1 MSVAENASG
10 PCGSKILVDFS
21 YIGTGFHPNTVESQ
35 LFTAFAKASMAAN
48 VLNKFVLMY
57 HNRMHSSGYERCGR
71 TDKDVHALHN
81 YCSFF
86 LDPCSPED
94 HCMRSS
100 DREHGSGVCYRIKS
114 FVKAV
119 NKHLPRS
126 IRINSV
132 DAVPDNF
139 SARRCC
145 VSRTYKYF
153 FKLGTMNLS
162 SMQEASQEFVGC
174 RVNSKTHVV
183 QVGSHNFLQ
192 FCKMDSRNPKGP
204 NTTIYSFTIEHY
216 NDILS
221 VATIIG
227 RSFLWHQV
235 RCMVGM
241 LFLVGNG
248 TISGV
253 TIKELLEHPQ
263 GPKYNY
269 KMASPHGLVLADC
282 SYEIQLEPRRLSSH
296 AVYREEL
303 EHSIQRLGPLS
314 LLATNE

>member
-10 PCGSKILVDFS
+10 PCGSKILIDFS
-21 YIGTGFHPNTVESQ
+21 YIGTGFHGLAYQIDEPNTVESQ

-48 VLNKFVLMY
+48 VLN
-57 HNRMHSSGYERCGR
+57 NGYERCGR

-86 LDPCSPED
+86 LDPCSPKD

-100 DREHGSGVCYRIKS
+100 DCEHGSRVCYRIKS

-153 FKLGTMNLS
+153 FKLGSMNLP
-162 SMQEASQEFVGC
+162 SMQEACQEF
-174 RVNSKTHVV
+174 
-183 QVGSHNFLQ
+183 VGSHNFLQ
-192 FCKMDSRNPKGP
+192 FCKMDSRNPKDP

-216 NDILS
+216 NDLLC
-221 VATIIG
+221 VATITG

-314 LLATNE
+314 LLATNERYI